1 MLQAYVPHLTAPSTG
16 CCNSWDIRKMFQAD
30 SAEEPVLHLA
40 DSELASHWRTPAA
53 RWMDAL
59 LQHMGHKEF
68 ILANCFYINHHK
80 PHWVASSQ
88 RDPGVTGLRRKCP
101 APSWSPR
108 AAPTPWPHSY
118 CNTSPAPLLLPKGC
132 MAKETCSQSTARATA
147 GEAIVRQ
154 RDACMGWIC

>member
-80 PHWVASSQ
+80 PHGWQAAS
-88 RDPGVTGLRRKCP
+88 VTQESLASGGP
-101 APSWSPR
+101 APFWSPR
-108 AAPTPWPHSY
+108 AALTPWPHSY
-118 CNTSPAPLLLPKGC
+118 YNTSPAPLLLPKGC